1 MAKEPTIK
9 KAVVFVDGQCLYRGA
24 KDAFGYIYPNYDI
37 KKLSEKICS
46 SKGWDLAKICFYTG
60 VPDVQDNIFWN
71 TFWNNKL
78 ASMGQVGIEV
88 YSRSLRYNNEK
99 ITLPNGNVHTFL
111 VGREKGID
119 IRIALDIIRLAH
131 QKVYDVALV
140 FSQDQDLS
148 EVADEIRVISIEQK
162 RWIRIASAFP
172 VSPTYTNS
180 RGINKTE
187 WIKIDRQTYD
197 TCIDPRDYR
206 GPSQPKSNK

>member
-1 MAKEPTIK
+1 MAKEPITK
-9 KAVVFVDGQCLYRGA
+9 KAVVFVDGQCLYRGV

-37 KKLSEKICS
+37 KKLSETICS
-46 SKGWDLAKICFYTG
+46 SKGWDLVQIRFYTG
-60 VPDVQDNIFWN
+60 VPDAQDNVFWN

-78 ASMGQVGIEV
+78 ASMGQVGIKV
-88 YSRSLRYNNEK
+88 YSRPLRYNNEK
-99 ITLPNGNVHTFL
+99 IKLPNGNIHTFL

-131 QKVYDVALV
+131 QKAYDVALV

-148 EVADEIRVISIEQK
+148 EVADEIRVISTEQK

-187 WIKIDRQTYD
+187 WIKIDRQAYD
-197 TCIDPRDYR
+197 ACIDPRDYR
-206 GPSQPKSNK
+206 GSAPFQPTK